1 MKIAWLYFIFIVAMR
16 LTHLIG
22 TIPFFL
28 LLFCGADA
36 KCQGLKWLNTINDT
50 AYISDHCNDL
60 TFRLYGSRKYTS
72 YTLRDNDKETKLSYK
87 PNDNYNLGFGFNYK
101 FIGLNIGINFPFINH
116 DDDKY
121 GKTDYLD
128 VQSHIYLR
136 KLTIDFW
143 GQYYKGFYLSNP
155 EDALSNFN
163 VNGGYPMRPDIHLLA
178 LGIDAQYI
186 FNDEKF
192 SFRAAFLQNE
202 YQKKSAGSWMLGGSI
217 YNVFL
222 RGDTSFVPTH
232 FVKPDNETNYYF
244 NKSNIYSIAAG
255 GGAAYTFVIKR
266 HFFITASAML
276 EAGFNY
282 TVMKNTWSDTKDDQ
296 GGPQLITTI
305 RFAAGYNS
313 ERYFAGIHIVDMNS
327 LSGAPLPGVTQTY
340 GGGNVRF
347 TLAKRFK
354 VKRKTEKKIEK
365 IIDSALPT
373 HN

>member
-1 MKIAWLYFIFIVAMR
+1 MR
-16 LTHLIG
+16 LPHLFTPISV
-22 TIPFFL
+22 FL
-28 LLFCGADA
+28 LLLCGWNA
-36 KCQGLKWLNTINDT
+36 KSQKINLKTINDT
-50 AYISDHCNDL
+50 AYISDHSNDF

-72 YTLRDNDKETKLSYK
+72 YTLRDHDKDTKLAYK

-101 FIGLNIGINFPFINH
+101 FIGLNIGLNFPFINH

-121 GKTDYLD
+121 GTTNYLD

-136 KLTIDFW
+136 KLTVDLW

-155 EDALSNFN
+155 SDALSNFN
-163 VNGGYPMRPDIHLLA
+163 ASSYPIRPDIHLLA
-178 LGIDAQYI
+178 LGIDLQYI

-202 YQKKSAGSWMLGGSI
+202 YQKKSSGSWMLGGSI

-222 RGDTSFVPTH
+222 RGDTAFVPTH
-232 FVKPDNETNYYF
+232 FVKPENDANYYF

-255 GGAAYTFVIKR
+255 GGGAYTFVIKQ

-282 TVMKNTWSDTKDDQ
+282 TVMKNTWSDTKDDR
-296 GGPQLITTI
+296 GGPQLITTV

-313 ERYFAGIHIVDMNS
+313 EKYFAGIHIVDMNS
-327 LSGAPLPGVTQTY
+327 LSGSPIPGVTQTY
-340 GGGNVRF
+340 GGGNVRI
-347 TLAKRFK
+347 TVADRFK
-354 VKRKTEKKIEK
+354 VKRKTEKKFNEVMDKVIPGK
-365 IIDSALPT
+365 
-373 HN
+373 